1 MEDQKHH
8 QKLLGEILVDLGFI
22 SKNLLNL
29 VLKFIN
35 PKNKLLNFEVE
46 HFQKELIK
54 FSSYE
59 FLYKYGN
66 TIFSTK
72 NFFEKYDLSK
82 YGYKLFEIS
91 IKEKFHLDSFL
102 EINLKNPNQF
112 LESLINYALDFDVT
126 DFHIEPFYN
135 FVRLKARKLGR
146 LKYILNFSKEFF
158 KRFIVSLKSLA
169 NLDYTKSLKP
179 QDGRVYIN
187 TKKGKIFLRLS
198 FLPGIHG
205 ENLVIRV
212 LNKKGSILKLE
223 HLGLENEDYKKLKKI
238 KNINHGLVLICGST
252 GSGKTTTL
260 YALIRDLFSP
270 QKNIIS
276 IEDPVEYLYPAIRQ
290 IEVNEKLTY
299 FEALRSSLRQD
310 PDIIVLGEIRDEN
323 TAKTAIRAAQTG
335 HLVLASLHAY
345 SFETTISRLINLG
358 IAKKDLLEVLKLIII
373 QELKDVSCP
382 FCKGETC
389 NICFEGIFDKKPI
402 LKIFENFP
410 T

>member
-1 MEDQKHH
+1 
-8 QKLLGEILVDLGFI
+8 LGEILVELGFI
-22 SKNLLNL
+22 SKNLLSL
-29 VLKFIN
+29 ALKFIN
-35 PKNKLLNFEVE
+35 PKNKLTNFEVE
-46 HFQKELIK
+46 QSQKELIK

-66 TIFSTK
+66 IIFSTK
-72 NFFEKYDLSK
+72 SFFEKYKLSS
-82 YGYKLFEIS
+82 YGYKNFEIS
-91 IKEKFHLDSFL
+91 NKEKIPLNFFS
-102 EINLKNPNQF
+102 EINLKNPNLF
-112 LESLINYALDFDVT
+112 LESLINYALDFDIT

-135 FVRLKARKLGR
+135 FVRLKVRKLGR

-158 KRFIVSLKSLA
+158 KKFVISLKSLA
-169 NLDYTKSLKP
+169 NLDYTKNLKP
-179 QDGRVYIN
+179 QDGRVYVN
-187 TKKGKIFLRLS
+187 TKKGKVFLRLS

-223 HLGLENEDYKKLKKI
+223 HLGLDSNAYKKLKDI
-238 KNINHGLVLICGST
+238 KTIKHGLILICGPT

-299 FEALRSSLRQD
+299 FEALKSSLRQD

-345 SFETTISRLINLG
+345 SLKTTISRLINLG
-358 IAKKDLLEVLKLIII
+358 VPKQDLLEVLKLVII
-373 QELKDVSCP
+373 QSLEDIPCP
-382 FCKGETC
+382 FCKGKSC
-389 NICFEGIFDKKPI
+389 KICFEGIFDKRPN